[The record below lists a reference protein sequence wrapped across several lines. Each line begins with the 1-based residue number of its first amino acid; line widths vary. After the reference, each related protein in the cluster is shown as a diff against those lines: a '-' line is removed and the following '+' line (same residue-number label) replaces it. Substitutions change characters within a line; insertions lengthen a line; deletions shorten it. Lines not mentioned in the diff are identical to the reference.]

1 MSFGV
6 FGHVIVCFMQQYTE
20 RPFIGDDKRKGL
32 KIYPE
37 LLQELLLAREIE
49 TEEEAEKF
57 LNIDYEK
64 GIHDPFL
71 MKDMDR
77 AVSRVLSAIS
87 KKEKIVIYSDYDCDG
102 IPGGVLLHDF
112 FNLIGYQNFSNYIP
126 HRHKEG
132 YGINIQAVEKI
143 KEEDKADL
151 IITVDVGITDVDQVA
166 RANELGM
173 DVIITDHHLP
183 GDVLP
188 PAYAI
193 LNPKQKDD
201 LYPDKTLCGT
211 GVAFKLAQG
220 ILAKDRF
227 GVKEGREKWLLDLAG
242 LATIADMVPLVGENR
257 AFAYFGLKVLRKSPR
272 LGLQKLCRK
281 IRINQQYITEDD
293 IGFMIAPRINAAS
306 RMDEPME
313 AFHLLAT
320 LDEAEADVRAK
331 HLNKINDQR
340 KGVVASMAR
349 EIKKRILEREVLN
362 KVIVVGDPRWKPSLL
377 GLAANSLVEEYKRPV
392 FLWGREGDDRI
403 KGSCRSDGSVDLVKL
418 MKGVGRFLTESG
430 GHAFAGGFSVLHE
443 NVHLLEKKLSEVYV
457 KIGQSENSIKSIIV
471 DRRLSLEEV
480 SWETYKI
487 INRLAPFGIGNEK
500 PIFLFANVEIESL
513 RSFGRDG
520 AHLEVSFLKNNN
532 KIIKAIGFFTT
543 VDQYKKVPK
552 KGDKINLIAN
562 IERSMFKNYPELR
575 LRIIDIN

>member
-1 MSFGV
+1 
-6 FGHVIVCFMQQYTE
+6 MQHHTE
-20 RPFIGDDKRKGL
+20 RPFVGDDKRRGL

-49 TEEEAEKF
+49 TEEDAEKF
-57 LNIDYEK
+57 LNMDYDA

-87 KKEKIVIYSDYDCDG
+87 KNEKIVIYSDYDCDG

-112 FNLIGYQNFSNYIP
+112 FSLIGYKNFSNYIP

-132 YGINIQAVEKI
+132 YGINTQAVEKI
-143 KEEDKADL
+143 REEDKADL
-151 IITVDVGITDVDQVA
+151 IITVDVGIADVDQVA

-183 GDVLP
+183 GEVLP

-193 LNPKQKDD
+193 LNPKQEDD
-201 LYPDKTLCGT
+201 SYPDKMLCGS

-220 ILAKDRF
+220 ILAKNRF
-227 GVKEGREKWLLDLAG
+227 DVKEGKEKWLLDLAG

-257 AFAYFGLKVLRKSPR
+257 VFAYFGLKVLRKSPR

-281 IRINQQYITEDD
+281 IRVNQQYITEDD
-293 IGFMIAPRINAAS
+293 VGFMIAPRINAAS

-320 LDEAEADVRAK
+320 LDEADADVRAN

-340 KGVVASMAR
+340 KGVVASMTK
-349 EIKKRILEREVLN
+349 EIKKRILEREALN
-362 KVIVVGDPRWKPSLL
+362 KVIVVGDPRWRPSLL
-377 GLAANSLVEEYKRPV
+377 GLAANSLVEEYERPV
-392 FLWGREGDDRI
+392 FLWGREGDGRI
-403 KGSCRSDGSVDLVKL
+403 KGSCRSDGNVDLVKL
-418 MKGVGRFLTESG
+418 MREIGDFLTESG
-430 GHAFAGGFSVLHE
+430 GHAFAGGFSILHE
-443 NVHLLEKKLSEVYV
+443 NVHLLESKLSEAYV
-457 KIGQSENSIKSIIV
+457 KIWQGKNTMNSIII
-471 DRRLSLEEV
+471 DRRLSLDEV
-480 SWETYKI
+480 SWGTYKI
-487 INRLAPFGIGNEK
+487 IDRLAPFGIGNEK
-500 PIFLFANVEIESL
+500 PIFLFPSVKVESL

-520 AHLEVSFLKNNN
+520 AHLELSFLKSNN
-532 KIIKAIGFFTT
+532 KSVKAIGFFST

-552 KGDKINLIAN
+552 EGEKIDLVAN